1 VVQTRQKGRF
11 KGRGGKKKNISNR
24 STSNKPT
31 TGKCFNCRKQ
41 GHWAK
46 ECRQPKKERSTPV
59 QVNILGVTERKLL
72 PIPED
77 ENHISRA
84 MIQDC
89 VKTIKA
95 EHRELENTEI
105 LQVIQNRIF

>member
-1 VVQTRQKGRF
+1 MP
-11 KGRGGKKKNISNR
+11 NR
-24 STSNKPT
+24 SGNNKAT
-31 TGKCFNCRKQ
+31 TGKCFNCRRQ

-46 ECRQPKKERSTPV
+46 EYRQPKKEQGIPV
-59 QVNILGVTERKLL
+59 QVNILEITERQLL

-77 ENHISRA
+77 ENHISRTI
-84 MIQDC
+84 IQDC